1 MYKQNGP
8 KEMPPEGRGL
18 PITKV
23 EGIGE
28 TYALTLG
35 SAGIKSTT
43 SLLKA
48 GSSREGRA
56 EVAAQTG
63 ISGRLILEWVNHA
76 DLIRIRGVGGEYS
89 GLLEEAG
96 VDTVPEL
103 AQRNA
108 ANLYEKMQEVNEQ
121 KSLVRR
127 LPSRKQVSE
136 WVEQAKGLPRVIE
149 Y

>member
-18 PITKV
+18 SITKV

-28 TYALTLG
+28 VYGQTLG
-35 SAGIKSTT
+35 SAGIKTT
-43 SLLKA
+43 TALLKA

-63 ISGRLILEWVNHA
+63 ISGKLILEWVNHA
-76 DLIRIRGVGGEYS
+76 DLIRIKGIGEEYS
-89 GLLEEAG
+89 DLLEEAG

-108 ANLYEKMQEVNEQ
+108 AHLYEKVQEVNEQ
-121 KSLVRR
+121 KKLVRK
-127 LPSRKQVSE
+127 LPSEGQVSD
-136 WVEQAKGLPRVIE
+136 WVEQAKGLPRIIE